1 MSRFPKDCSQRRIGE
16 EARSLVHYKLP
27 KNHWE
32 FHEYTGTDHGVD
44 CVIELVENEEY
55 HNHKF
60 EGQIKGSI
68 KPKYLQNENAISFPM
83 DTKTINYG
91 LSSRIAFVLLFV
103 DIETEI
109 VYYIPIQD
117 YFISKPSLFDKLT
130 TEQKTINI
138 HIPCDNTISK
148 DDFDLIQVAKSVY
161 INGPSR
167 DLKRIQGE

>member
-60 EGQIKGSI
+60 EGNFFTTNFIFDAFYYYDGIIRPIKEEFY
-68 KPKYLQNENAISFPM
+68 K
-83 DTKTINYG
+83 
-91 LSSRIAFVLLFV
+91 
-103 DIETEI
+103 
-109 VYYIPIQD
+109 
-117 YFISKPSLFDKLT
+117 
-130 TEQKTINI
+130 
-138 HIPCDNTISK
+138 
-148 DDFDLIQVAKSVY
+148 
-161 INGPSR
+161 
-167 DLKRIQGE
+167 